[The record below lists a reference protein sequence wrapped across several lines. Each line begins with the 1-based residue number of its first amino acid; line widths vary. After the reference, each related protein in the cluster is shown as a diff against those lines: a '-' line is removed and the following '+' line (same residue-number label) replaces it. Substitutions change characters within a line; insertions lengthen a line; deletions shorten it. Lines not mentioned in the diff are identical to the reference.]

1 MQSAKSFLASAE
13 KVAFDIDHRE
23 KIKFNI
29 SRYDSAVE
37 KGKSRYRDIELAK
50 LRAARIKRKVVD
62 NLPGL
67 LLQFERSITKN
78 GAKVYWAEN
87 ATDAVK
93 IAVHFARDAN
103 AKTLVKSKSMI
114 TEEIE
119 LNDHLEKNGIESIE
133 TDLGEFIVQVAG
145 EKPYHIVTPAM
156 HKSKE
161 DVAELFHKHFNTP
174 VNSTPEEMTLF
185 VRKYLRKKFL
195 DADVGVNGANF
206 LIAEEGAVAVTE
218 NEGNA
223 LLSASMPKLQIVIAG
238 MEKILPSIDDL
249 DLFWPLLAAHG
260 TGQQITV
267 YNNLFFGPRKK
278 NHSLQQSFL
287 WSA

>member
-1 MQSAKSFLASAE
+1 MHSAKSFLASAE
-13 KVAFDIDHRE
+13 KVAFDIGHRE

-29 SRYDSAVE
+29 SKYDSAVK
-37 KGKSRYRDIELAK
+37 KGKSRYRDLELAK
-50 LRAARIKRKVVD
+50 FRAARIKREVVEK
-62 NLPGL
+62 LPSF

-87 ATDAVK
+87 AEDAVK
-93 IAVHFARDAN
+93 IAVHFAREAN

-119 LNDHLEKNGIESIE
+119 LNDHLEKSGIESIE

-174 VNSTPEEMTLF
+174 VNSTPEELTLF
-185 VRKYLRKKFL
+185 VR
-195 DADVGVNGANF
+195 
-206 LIAEEGAVAVTE
+206 
-218 NEGNA
+218 
-223 LLSASMPKLQIVIAG
+223 
-238 MEKILPSIDDL
+238 
-249 DLFWPLLAAHG
+249 
-260 TGQQITV
+260 
-267 YNNLFFGPRKK
+267 
-278 NHSLQQSFL
+278 
-287 WSA
+287 